1 MMNWYEWET
10 QEDFDLWHEALC
22 DQLGYPIVSVN
33 QATGEPDESAAMT
46 TAYTTSR
53 EVEGKI
59 IADVEEKYAEGLTLT
74 DLRPA
79 LRVFSDE
86 A

>member
-1 MMNWYEWET
+1 MNWYEWQT
-10 QEDFDLWHEALC
+10 QADFDSWHSDLC
-22 DQLGYPIVSVN
+22 DRLGYPRVSAN
-33 QATGEPDESAAMT
+33 QATGELDESAAMT
-46 TAYTTSR
+46 ISYTTSQ

-59 IADVEEKYAEGLTLT
+59 IADVQDEYLEGLTST

-79 LRVFSDE
+79 LRMLGDE